1 MPQQR
6 QRRSPPTHRWKT
18 SFRCTNTLPTCATN
32 KTSHT
37 SSEAPRH
44 PADSKWQ
51 LHGHRQHQSFRSTS
65 FTTQRAHCVLIALTR
80 GKCLLGSRRFL
91 NLLYGTG
98 LKKKKKYGDA
108 PFAETLSRQCSC
120 HQKGGITAHAGR
132 LLRHSVVGEGR
143 HSKLSTRRKK
153 KTSTRER
160 EEARKVSSVLVVWP
174 RRSNSSSSPKRI
186 TGRARRSQGI
196 Q

>member
-98 LKKKKKYGDA
+98 LKKKKVRRC
-108 PFAETLSRQCSC
+108 PFCRNVKSTVQLPPERWD
-120 HQKGGITAHAGR
+120 
-132 LLRHSVVGEGR
+132 HS
-143 HSKLSTRRKK
+143 
-153 KTSTRER
+153 
-160 EEARKVSSVLVVWP
+160 
-174 RRSNSSSSPKRI
+174 
-186 TGRARRSQGI
+186 ARRALATTFGSRGGEAFKTVN
-196 Q
+196 